1 LQEFLEEFEEL
12 AKRCRL
18 TTREKAKVVV
28 KYVDRET
35 RKFWT
40 RLEGYGDDYAR
51 LKKKIMGAYSK
62 NFLEDELTM
71 AELIKL
77 VKKSAKGTIED
88 EEDLGTYYRKF
99 RDIAADLVEEEIV
112 NKRQH
117 DKYFWKG
124 LPCELCYAIC
134 DHLEARDPDF
144 ECNQVPKVEMAMK
157 AGYFV
162 LRKAAARR
170 RWGGMSKK
178 GKKGWR
184 EKSSDEESSE
194 DEKSEDEV
202 IGVET
207 ESESDSEEDER
218 KMKRS
223 GKKEEEEAR

>member
-40 RLEGYGDDYAR
+40 RLEGYGDNYAR

-62 NFLEDELTM
+62 NLEDELTM

-77 VKKSAKGTIED
+77 IKKSAKGTIED

-99 RDIAADLVEEEIV
+99 RNIAADLVEEEII

-144 ECNQVPKVEMAMK
+144 ECNQVPKVEIAMK

-184 EKSSDEESSE
+184 EKPSDEESSE

-207 ESESDSEEDER
+207 ETESDSEEDER